1 MDDSAHIKIEHE
13 KECKETRNDT
23 TFGISVKISKDIELL
38 AAKREMVQAQQKL
51 EKEKMELQRE
61 KIQLLKMSKQSLKL
75 EEEFDFESAEV

>member
-1 MDDSAHIKIEHE
+1 MVNSSYIKIENE
-13 KECKETRNDT
+13 EECKETRNNS
-23 TFGISVKISKDIELL
+23 TFGISVEISKDIELL

-61 KIQLLKMSKQSLKL
+61 RIQLLKMSKQSLKL